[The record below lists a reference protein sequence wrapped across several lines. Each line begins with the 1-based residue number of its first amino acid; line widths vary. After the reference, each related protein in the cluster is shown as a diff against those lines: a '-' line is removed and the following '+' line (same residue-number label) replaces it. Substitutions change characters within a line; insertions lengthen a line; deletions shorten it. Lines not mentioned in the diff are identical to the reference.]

1 MIQTLC
7 ETQFLEH
14 VRQHSR
20 WKQFSYEAW
29 QLIYEWETEINPKV
43 EYDPIGF
50 CCDYSEYESF
60 KDLQAEHEVETL
72 DDLRGKTWV
81 GDLPEGR
88 LLIRNY

>member
-29 QLIYEWETEINPKV
+29 QLIYEWETEIKQKV
-43 EYDPIGF
+43 EYEQKGES
-50 CCDYSEYESF
+50 CD
-60 KDLQAEHEVETL
+60 
-72 DDLRGKTWV
+72 
-81 GDLPEGR
+81 
-88 LLIRNY
+88 